1 MSQHT
6 LTLLR
11 FTYKKL
17 KEKLTVSDSKKL
29 FHEQFPYVIPGLY
42 KKIVDEIL
50 VELNLLNHQNE
61 FKQDD
66 LFCVG
71 LTETFKEFT
80 KGYSPDTHLDLL
92 FESLCSSTNFE
103 AKEIKEISQKS
114 QKEFS
119 DKSSKDIFKLLK
131 EKSNAKLYP
140 SRILNL
146 GIYILISNSKDFKE
160 KNEIEINNKISEKS
174 QKEFENKSFN
184 DTLKILKEKSNS
196 KLYSSRILNLGIYI
210 IISNS
215 PDFKGGNE
223 SDTNKIIPDIFEK
236 LNLSINKAEKDIG
249 IYKSTI
255 SKMEQ
260 AKELIEEL
268 KIKDKKKDKNK

>member
-42 KKIVDEIL
+42 KRIVDEML

-61 FKQDD
+61 FTQDN

-71 LTETFKEFT
+71 LTETFKELM
-80 KGYSPDTHLDLL
+80 KGYKPEKHLDLL

-103 AKEIKEISQKS
+103 AKQIKEISQKS
-114 QKEFS
+114 QNEFK
-119 DKSSKDIFKLLK
+119 DKTSNDILKLLK
-131 EKSNAKLYP
+131 EKSNSKLYP

-146 GIYILISNSKDFKE
+146 AIYILSSSAQDLQEKDE
-160 KNEIEINNKISEKS
+160 SE
-174 QKEFENKSFN
+174 
-184 DTLKILKEKSNS
+184 
-196 KLYSSRILNLGIYI
+196 
-210 IISNS
+210 
-215 PDFKGGNE
+215 
-223 SDTNKIIPDIFEK
+223 TNKMISDIFEK
-236 LNLSINKAEKDIG
+236 LNLSANKAEKDIG
-249 IYKSTI
+249 IYKSSI

-268 KIKDKKKDKNK
+268 RTKDKKKEQKQ

>member
-29 FHEQFPYVIPGLY
+29 FHEKFPYVIPGLY
-42 KKIVDEIL
+42 KRVVDEML
-50 VELNLLNHQNE
+50 VELNLLNHQND
-61 FKQDD
+61 FTQDY

-71 LTETFKEFT
+71 LTESFKELM
-80 KGYSPDTHLDLL
+80 KGYKPEKHLDLL

-103 AKEIKEISQKS
+103 SKDINEISQKS
-114 QKEFS
+114 QKEF
-119 DKSSKDIFKLLK
+119 KNKTAKDVLKLLI
-131 EKSNAKLYP
+131 EKSNSKLYP

-146 GIYILISNSKDFKE
+146 AIYILISKAQDFKE
-160 KNEIEINNKISEKS
+160 KDDSNKNLMIS
-174 QKEFENKSFN
+174 
-184 DTLKILKEKSNS
+184 
-196 KLYSSRILNLGIYI
+196 
-210 IISNS
+210 
-215 PDFKGGNE
+215 
-223 SDTNKIIPDIFEK
+223 DIFEK
-236 LNLSINKAEKDIG
+236 LNLSTNKAEKDIG

-268 KIKDKKKDKNK
+268 RIKDKKKD

>member
-42 KKIVDEIL
+42 KKIVDEML
-50 VELNLLNHQNE
+50 VELNLLNHKNE
-61 FKQDD
+61 FKQDY
-66 LFCVG
+66 LFCIG
-71 LTETFKEFT
+71 LTETFRELT
-80 KGYSPDTHLDLL
+80 KGYKPDKHLDIL
-92 FESLCSSTNFE
+92 FESLCNSTNFE

-119 DKSSKDIFKLLK
+119 DKSSKDILKLLK
-131 EKSNAKLYP
+131 EKSNSKLYP

-146 GIYILISNSKDFKE
+146 GIYIVISNSQDFKE
-160 KNEIEINNKISEKS
+160 NNEIEMNKMIS
-174 QKEFENKSFN
+174 
-184 DTLKILKEKSNS
+184 
-196 KLYSSRILNLGIYI
+196 
-210 IISNS
+210 
-215 PDFKGGNE
+215 
-223 SDTNKIIPDIFEK
+223 DIFEK
-236 LNLSINKAEKDIG
+236 LSLSTNKAEKDIG
-249 IYKSTI
+249 IYKSSI

-268 KIKDKKKDKNK
+268 RIKDKKKDQKK

>member
-29 FHEQFPYVIPGLY
+29 FHEKFPYVIPGLY
-42 KKIVDEIL
+42 KKIVDEML

-61 FKQDD
+61 FTQDY

-71 LTETFKEFT
+71 LTETFKELM
-80 KGYSPDTHLDLL
+80 KGYKPDKHLNLL

-103 AKEIKEISQKS
+103 AKEINEISQKS
-114 QKEFS
+114 QKEFKNKTS
-119 DKSSKDIFKLLK
+119 NEILKLL
-131 EKSNAKLYP
+131 
-140 SRILNL
+140 I
-146 GIYILISNSKDFKE
+146 
-160 KNEIEINNKISEKS
+160 
-174 QKEFENKSFN
+174 
-184 DTLKILKEKSNS
+184 EKSNS
-196 KLYSSRILNLGIYI
+196 KLYPSRIVNLAVYI
-210 IISNS
+210 LISS
-215 PDFKGGNE
+215 AQDFKEKEE
-223 SDTNKIIPDIFEK
+223 SEKNKMISDVFEK
-236 LNLSINKAEKDIG
+236 LNLSANKAEKDIG
-249 IYKSTI
+249 IYKSSI

-268 KIKDKKKDKNK
+268 RIKDKKKNQAK

>member
-42 KKIVDEIL
+42 KRIVDEML
-50 VELNLLNHQNE
+50 VELNLLNHQSE
-61 FKQDD
+61 FTKDF

-71 LTETFKEFT
+71 LTETFKELM
-80 KGYSPDTHLDLL
+80 KGYKPEKHLDIL
-92 FESLCSSTNFE
+92 FSSLCNSTNFE
-103 AKEIKEISQKS
+103 AKEIKEISQKT

-119 DKSSKDIFKLLK
+119 GKSFKDILKLLK
-131 EKSNAKLYP
+131 EKSNSKLYP

-146 GIYILISNSKDFKE
+146 GVYKIITNSSD
-160 KNEIEINNKISEKS
+160 
-174 QKEFENKSFN
+174 
-184 DTLKILKEKSNS
+184 S
-196 KLYSSRILNLGIYI
+196 KVE
-210 IISNS
+210 
-215 PDFKGGNE
+215 NE
-223 SDTNKIIPDIFEK
+223 SETNKIISNFFEE
-236 LNLSINKAEKDIG
+236 LNLSTNKAEKDIG

-268 KIKDKKKDKNK
+268 KIKDKKKDQKS

>member
-42 KKIVDEIL
+42 KRIVDEML

-61 FKQDD
+61 FSQDYI
-66 LFCVG
+66 FCVG
-71 LTETFKEFT
+71 LTETFKELT
-80 KGYSPDTHLDLL
+80 KGYKPEEHLDLL
-92 FESLCSSTNFE
+92 FESLCNSTNFE
-103 AKEIKEISQKS
+103 AKEIKEISQES
-114 QKEFS
+114 QKEFK
-119 DKSSKDIFKLLK
+119 DKSSKDIVKLIK
-131 EKSNAKLYP
+131 EKSNSELYP

-146 GIYILISNSKDFKE
+146 GMF
-160 KNEIEINNKISEKS
+160 
-174 QKEFENKSFN
+174 
-184 DTLKILKEKSNS
+184 
-196 KLYSSRILNLGIYI
+196 I

-215 PDFKGGNE
+215 QDLKGKDE
-223 SDTNKIIPDIFEK
+223 SETNKIITDIFEK

-249 IYKSTI
+249 IYKSSI

-268 KIKDKKKDKNK
+268 RIKDKKKDQK

>member
-1 MSQHT
+1 MSQHA

-42 KKIVDEIL
+42 KRIVDEML

-61 FKQDD
+61 FTQDY
-66 LFCVG
+66 LFCIG
-71 LTETFKEFT
+71 LTETYKELM
-80 KGYSPDTHLDLL
+80 KGYIPEEHLDLL

-114 QKEFS
+114 QEEFK
-119 DKSSKDIFKLLK
+119 DKSSKDILKLLK
-131 EKSNAKLYP
+131 ERSSSKLYP

-146 GIYILISNSKDFKE
+146 GIYILISKSKDFKD
-160 KNEIEINNKISEKS
+160 KNEAEMNNMISNI
-174 QKEFENKSFN
+174 FEN
-184 DTLKILKEKSNS
+184 
-196 KLYSSRILNLGIYI
+196 
-210 IISNS
+210 
-215 PDFKGGNE
+215 
-223 SDTNKIIPDIFEK
+223 
-236 LNLSINKAEKDIG
+236 LNLSMSKAEKDIG
-249 IYKSTI
+249 IYKSSI

-268 KIKDKKKDKNK
+268 RIKDKKKN

>member
-42 KKIVDEIL
+42 KRIVDEML

-61 FKQDD
+61 FKQDF
-66 LFCVG
+66 LFSVG
-71 LTETFKEFT
+71 LTETFKEFM
-80 KGYSPDTHLDLL
+80 KGYIPQERLDLL

-103 AKEIKEISQKS
+103 AKVIREISQKS
-114 QKEFS
+114 LEELK
-119 DKSSKDIFKLLK
+119 DKSSKDILKLLK
-131 EKSNAKLYP
+131 EKSNVKIYP

-146 GIYILISNSKDFKE
+146 GIYL
-160 KNEIEINNKISEKS
+160 
-174 QKEFENKSFN
+174 
-184 DTLKILKEKSNS
+184 
-196 KLYSSRILNLGIYI
+196 

-215 PDFKGGNE
+215 QDFKDKNE
-223 SDTNKIIPDIFEK
+223 SEKNKIIADIFEE
-236 LNLSINKAEKDIG
+236 LNLSFDKAEKDIG
-249 IYKSTI
+249 IYKSSIT
-255 SKMEQ
+255 KMEQ
-260 AKELIEEL
+260 AKELIQEL
-268 KIKDKKKDKNK
+268 RIKDKK